1 MAKRL
6 DRKDSARNAR
16 GPIWGLGLAF
26 LLLGTVPGVVA
37 SRALGTVG
45 SSGSVPLVQVLVSP
59 GQAGY
64 EEALRGFRHRLKEQ
78 LGPEGE
84 RYRLNVQVLESDKP
98 AQVKLPK
105 LDQAQLIFSLGTP
118 ATLAARRLA
127 GKRPVVFSMIA
138 DPVADGIYEPGR
150 RLRLTG
156 VTTELSL
163 EDQLEAL
170 TQVLPRARRI
180 GVLHHTL
187 DMAMLERVRED
198 AEERELE
205 LVNVAVD
212 SNDQVLG
219 ALEQLNVQI
228 DVLWTFG
235 RLLRGSPSLAQFLI
249 LHSLR
254 NQLPLMG
261 LSPDQVERGALFCAY
276 ATPDDIGRQSADVVQ
291 DLLSGKDVAELPPQ
305 TPQVTRIALNLRAA
319 DAIGQAIPREVRR
332 SAAPIF

>member
-1 MAKRL
+1 MRKRL
-6 DRKDSARNAR
+6 GKKNSVGNTRALT
-16 GPIWGLGLAF
+16 WGLGLAL
-26 LLLGTVPGVVA
+26 LLLGTVPGSAA
-37 SRALGTVG
+37 SQALGAVG
-45 SSGSVPLVQVLVSP
+45 STGSVPLVQVLVSP

-84 RYRLNVQVLESDKP
+84 QYRLDVQVLESDKP
-98 AQVKLPK
+98 AQVNLTKP
-105 LDQAQLIFSLGTP
+105 DQARLIFSLGTP

-138 DPVADGIYEPGR
+138 DPIADGIYEPGR
-150 RLRLTG
+150 RLQLTG
-156 VTTELSL
+156 VISELSL
-163 EDQLEAL
+163 GDQLEAL

-187 DMAMLERVRED
+187 DTAMLERVRED
-198 AEERELE
+198 AAERELE
-205 LVNVAVD
+205 LVSVAVD

-276 ATPDDIGRQSADVVQ
+276 ATPDDIG
-291 DLLSGKDVAELPPQ
+291 LLSGKNIAELPPQ
-305 TPQVTRIALNLRAA
+305 TPHVTRIALNLRAA
-319 DAIGQAIPREVRR
+319 DSIGQAIPREVRR
-332 SAAPIF
+332 SATPIF

>member
-1 MAKRL
+1 MMAWR
-6 DRKDSARNAR
+6 
-16 GPIWGLGLAF
+16 LGLV
-26 LLLGTVPGVVA
+26 LLLFGTVPGTGA
-37 SRALGTVG
+37 SRALGAVG
-45 SSGSVPLVQVLVSP
+45 SAGPGPLVQVLVSP

-98 AQVKLPK
+98 ALVELPE
-105 LDQAQLIFSLGTP
+105 LDEVRLIFSLGTP

-156 VTTELSL
+156 VTSELSL

-187 DMAMLERVRED
+187 DTVILERVRED

-205 LVNVAVD
+205 LVSVAVD

-219 ALEQLNVQI
+219 ALEQLNSHI

-235 RLLRGSPSLAQFLI
+235 RLLRRSPSLAQFLI

-291 DLLSGKDVAELPPQ
+291 DLLSGKNVSELPPQ

-319 DAIGQAIPREVRR
+319 DAIGQAIPREIRR
-332 SAAPIF
+332 LAAPVF